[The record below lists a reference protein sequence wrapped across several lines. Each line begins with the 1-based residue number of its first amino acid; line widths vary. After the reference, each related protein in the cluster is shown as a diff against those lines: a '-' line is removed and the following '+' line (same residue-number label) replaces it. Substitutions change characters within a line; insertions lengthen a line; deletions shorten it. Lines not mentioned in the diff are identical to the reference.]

1 MSSQIAKSVPRR
13 SNSSGFT
20 IIELMIATLVFSIVL
35 LVVTA
40 GIVQFSKAYYK
51 GAITAKTQDTTRSI
65 IDSVSQSIQFGVSS
79 PQGSPEA
86 NGTSISYLCA
96 GGNKFIF
103 TPGVQYKT
111 GPPEYT
117 NAGVY
122 MVPSIGICEGPT
134 VTLPSDGKQLLNE
147 YMRVTDLTL
156 TGVSDTLYTIAVTVA
171 YGDND
176 LFCDRR
182 DDATCN
188 VTSPVLSDTALA
200 DLGSNIRCRQLS
212 GSEFCAVSS
221 LSTTV
226 RKRIQ

>member
-1 MSSQIAKSVPRR
+1 MPRPEVKSATLR
-13 SNSSGFT
+13 SNSFGFT

-65 IDSVSQSIQFGVSS
+65 IDSVAQSVQFGVSS
-79 PQGSPEA
+79 PQESPESV
-86 NGTSISYLCA
+86 GTAISFLCA

-103 TPGVQYKT
+103 TPGVQYQT
-111 GPPEYT
+111 GPPVYA

-122 MVPSIGICEGPT
+122 MVTSVGICEGPT
-134 VTLPSDGKQLLNE
+134 ATLPTDGKQLLNE

-156 TGVSDTLYTIAVTVA
+156 TGISDTLYSISVTVA

-182 DDATCN
+182 DDSSCAA
-188 VTSPVLSDTALA
+188 TSPTLSDAALA
-200 DLGSNIRCRQLS
+200 DLRSNIRCRQVS

>member
-1 MSSQIAKSVPRR
+1 MPTLRNKPIVRHSD
-13 SNSSGFT
+13 SSGFT

-65 IDSVSQSIQFGVSS
+65 IDSVAQSVQFGVAS
-79 PQGSPEA
+79 PQESPESV
-86 NGTSISYLCA
+86 GTAISFLCA

-122 MVPSIGICEGPT
+122 MVPSVGICEGPAA
-134 VTLPSDGKQLLNE
+134 TLPPDGKQLLNE
-147 YMRVTDLTL
+147 YMRVTNLTL
-156 TGVSDTLYTIAVTVA
+156 NGVSDTLYTIAVTVA

-188 VTSPVLSDTALA
+188 VTSPILSDAALA
-200 DLGSNIRCRQLS
+200 DLGANIRCKQLS